1 MARGGIVNIS
11 RRDFVRSGGAMAAL
25 AMTGGGELL
34 GAEPQ
39 AANGKSGLM
48 WGALIHLSFNMWSD
62 VPVDSWGNLE
72 GDQIGWVTKDPK
84 LRFDDELWVEL
95 TQHMSE
101 LGMNYILIDVGD
113 GLQFESHPEISVEGA
128 WGKERLAKELDRLRG
143 LGLEPIP
150 KMNFSAA
157 HDTWLGVYSRM
168 LSTPMYYEVC
178 GDLIKETLELFG
190 KPRLFHLGYDE
201 ETWGHQAKYDYV
213 VVRQG
218 ETWWRDFLFFVEQ
231 VEKNDSRAWIW
242 SDYYWHHPEL
252 FMSRMPKSVLQ
263 SNWYYSESFD
273 PEQVAYVQAYLDL
286 DKAGFEQIPTG
297 SNWANATNF
306 QGTVDFCTANL
317 NPELLKGFM
326 QTAWM
331 PTLNASREAHWQAV
345 DQVGAAIRKLA
356 TAKA

>member
-1 MARGGIVNIS
+1 MGQGAPGEGAGSPARAGVGADS
-11 RRDFVRSGGAMAAL
+11 EDEFFGGARYLAGCLFAHAL
-25 AMTGGGELL
+25 DA
-34 GAEPQ
+34 
-39 AANGKSGLM
+39 
-48 WGALIHLSFNMWSD
+48 D
-62 VPVDSWGNLE
+62 V
-72 GDQIGWVTKDPK
+72 
-84 LRFDDELWVEL
+84 
-95 TQHMSE
+95 
-101 LGMNYILIDVGD
+101 
-113 GLQFESHPEISVEGA
+113 
-128 WGKERLAKELDRLRG
+128 LRG
-143 LGLEPIP
+143 VWR
-150 KMNFSAA
+150 S
-157 HDTWLGVYSRM
+157 DQ
-168 LSTPMYYEVC
+168 
-178 GDLIKETLELFG
+178 GDAELFG

-231 VEKNDSRAWIW
+231 VEKNGSRAWIW